1 MTREKRIRIA
11 SGWILTGLFGL
22 NHGLND
28 PLNFFFLRI
37 IGIFYEELVNGTLLV
52 VDNMICHIASC
63 IENILRCQIASTGA
77 VAKWD
82 VNPVMIRQH
91 CTVLSC

>member
-1 MTREKRIRIA
+1 MVFLVYLVFLVFI
-11 SGWILTGLFGL
+11 GFYC
-22 NHGLND
+22 
-28 PLNFFFLRI
+28 FFLRI

-52 VDNMICHIASC
+52 VDNIICHIASC
-63 IENILRCQIASTGA
+63 IENILRCQIASAGA

-91 CTVLSC
+91 CTELRC